1 MFCWLDSFKYHQV
14 TFGITILTLIMLA
27 LKYQGQ
33 IQKFLSGGGGG
44 GGVQIPCPFPLDR
57 PMNRAGPDHLV
68 LNGFNFFLMSSVSA
82 RPEFLLMTPCL
93 KIWGSLANLEGQ
105 NFFKFMITFC
115 LSMRQY

>member
-33 IQKFLSGGGGG
+33 IKNFSRGGGG
-44 GGVQIPCPFPLDR
+44 GGVPDPLSFPLDR

-68 LNGFNFFLMSSVSA
+68 SNGFNYFLMSSVSA
-82 RPEFLLMTPCL
+82 RPEFLGVTDDPLF
-93 KIWGSLANLEGQ
+93 E
-105 NFFKFMITFC
+105 NFGGHWQI
-115 LSMRQY
+115 